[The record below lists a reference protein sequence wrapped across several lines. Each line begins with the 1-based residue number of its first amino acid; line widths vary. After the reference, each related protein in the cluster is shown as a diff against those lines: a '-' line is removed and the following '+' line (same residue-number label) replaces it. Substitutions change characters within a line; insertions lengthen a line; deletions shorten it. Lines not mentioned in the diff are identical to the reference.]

1 MNEQNDRSIT
11 SAIKKLAGTYNV
23 DTIYLVTGRVLSVD
37 EAAGTC
43 LVEAVTGKATTTID
57 GVELQT
63 TISDG
68 LLMVPKI
75 DSEVKVLFSTYTT
88 PFIVQFGDVEKI
100 YIAADLIQFNDGALN
115 GMVKITPLVDK
126 LNALEKDINTL
137 KGLLSGMVS
146 ATAALPPPTPVIG
159 SVLAGIFTPL
169 TSYSSQLLVQ
179 TTKTQ
184 IENPL
189 ITQ

>member
-37 EAAGTC
+37 EAAGTG
-43 LVEAVTGKATTTID
+43 LVEAVTGKATTTIN

-68 LLMVPKI
+68 LLMIPKI

-88 PFIVQFGDVEKI
+88 PFIVQFGDLDKI
-100 YIAADLIQFNDGALN
+100 YIAAELIQFNDGALK
-115 GMVKITPLVDK
+115 GLVKVVELKTK
-126 LNALEKDINTL
+126 LNNLENKVNSIISAFNSHTHTSTL
-137 KGLLSGMVS
+137 VG
-146 ATAALPPPTPVIG
+146 TPTTPPTVPISG
-159 SVLAGIFTPL
+159 TLTP
-169 TSYSSQLLVQ
+169 
-179 TTKTQ
+179 TTQ
-184 IENPL
+184 ADIENPI

>member
-88 PFIVQFGDVEKI
+88 PFIVQFGDIEKI
-100 YIAADLIQFNDGALN
+100 FIAADLIQFNDGN
-115 GMVKITPLVDK
+115 
-126 LNALEKDINTL
+126 L
-137 KGLLSGMVS
+137 KGLVKVIELTTKLNNLENKVNSIIS
-146 ATAALPPPTPVIG
+146 AFNTHTHTSTVIG
-159 SVLAGIFTPL
+159 TPTTPPMVPIMGTL
-169 TSYSSQLLVQ
+169 TPTSQAD
-179 TTKTQ
+179 
-184 IENPL
+184 IENTI

>member
-1 MNEQNDRSIT
+1 M
-11 SAIKKLAGTYNV
+11 AGTFNT

-43 LVEAVTGKATTTID
+43 SVEAVTGKATTTID
-57 GVELQT
+57 GVEFQT

-68 LLMVPKI
+68 LLFIPKI

-88 PFIVQFGDVEKI
+88 PFIAQYGDLDKI
-100 YIAADLIQFNDGALN
+100 FIAAEQVQFNDGALE
-115 GMVKITPLVDK
+115 GMVKVVELTEK
-126 LNALEKDINTL
+126 LNNIENDINDLKAKLQTL
-137 KGLLSGMVS
+137 VTTITTAAGAAPVAPVTN
-146 ATAALPPPTPVIG
+146 ATALGWFNPFLPYASGQLTPTQQ
-159 SVLAGIFTPL
+159 AD
-169 TSYSSQLLVQ
+169 
-179 TTKTQ
+179 